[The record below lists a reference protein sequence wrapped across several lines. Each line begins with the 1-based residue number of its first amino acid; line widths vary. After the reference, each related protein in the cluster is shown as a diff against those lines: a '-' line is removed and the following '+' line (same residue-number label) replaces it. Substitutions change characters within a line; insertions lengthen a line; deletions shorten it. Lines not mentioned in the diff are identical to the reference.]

1 MQFHIAEPNANLAI
15 GAVWSNHSDS
25 TKLIVLGGLDKLK
38 DFAVSREKNIAF
50 LEVSLILNHM
60 YNIPHKHPFVKSK
73 ILAKICTIL
82 LRGVG
87 PWP

>member
-38 DFAVSREKNIAF
+38 DFILSHIDPGWTTVSK
-50 LEVSLILNHM
+50 
-60 YNIPHKHPFVKSK
+60 YNLYISMF
-73 ILAKICTIL
+73 
-82 LRGVG
+82 
-87 PWP
+87 